1 MLADRDDN
9 RARFEAA
16 ALPLMGALHRTA
28 FRLTRSRDDA
38 ADVVQET
45 FLRAYR
51 TFSNFVPGTNCK
63 AWLFTIMYSVFVNR
77 YRKAKREPMP
87 VSLEEVEERFH
98 RGVAAEWERG
108 PGAGDVGAE
117 WPRTEVGNAL
127 DRLPESFRSAVV
139 LVDLEELSYED
150 AATVLNCPVGTLRSR
165 LFRGRNLLFLELQ
178 DYGRKMGYLR
188 VRQT

>member
-1 MLADRDDN
+1 MPLDRDDS

-28 FRLTRSRDDA
+28 FRLTRSREDA

-51 TFSNFVPGTNCK
+51 TFSNFAPGTNSK

-77 YRKAKREPMP
+77 YRKAKREPLP
-87 VSLEEVEERFH
+87 VSLEEVEERFQ
-98 RGVAAEWERG
+98 RSMTAEWVSDPHAWDVRG
-108 PGAGDVGAE
+108 E
-117 WPRTEVGNAL
+117 WPRTEAGRAL

-139 LVDLEELSYED
+139 LVDLEELSYEE
-150 AATVLNCPVGTLRSR
+150 AAAVLSCPVGTLRSR
-165 LFRGRNLLFLELQ
+165 LFRGRKLLFLELQ

-188 VRQT
+188 VRET

>member
-1 MLADRDDN
+1 MPLNRDDN
-9 RARFEAA
+9 RTRFEAA
-16 ALPLMGALHRTA
+16 ALPLIGTLHRTA
-28 FRLTRSRDDA
+28 FRLTRSREDA

-51 TFSNFVPGTNCK
+51 TFSNFAPGTNCK

-77 YRKAKREPMP
+77 YRKAKREPIP

-98 RGVAAEWERG
+98 LGVTAAWDSDQD
-108 PGAGDVGAE
+108 AWDVGAE

-139 LVDLEELSYED
+139 LVDLEELSYEE
-150 AATVLNCPVGTLRSR
+150 AAAVLSCPVGTLRSR
-165 LFRGRNLLFLELQ
+165 LFRGRKLLFLELQ

-188 VRQT
+188 ARQT

>member
-1 MLADRDDN
+1 MPLDRDDI

-51 TFSNFVPGTNCK
+51 TFSNFAPGTNCK

-77 YRKAKREPMP
+77 YRKAKREPIP

-98 RGVAAEWERG
+98 LGVTAVWDSDQVAW
-108 PGAGDVGAE
+108 DVGAE

-139 LVDLEELSYED
+139 LVDLEELSYEE
-150 AATVLNCPVGTLRSR
+150 AAAVLNCPVGTLRSR
-165 LFRGRNLLFLELQ
+165 LFRGRKLLFLELQ

-188 VRQT
+188 ARQT